1 MSDRCP
7 DCGGTIVGDGYT
19 MARHCEYVDLPDGR
33 EADAP
38 LLTCG
43 FTDEESEE
51 ELPTEGA

>member
-1 MSDRCP
+1 
-7 DCGGTIVGDGYT
+7 